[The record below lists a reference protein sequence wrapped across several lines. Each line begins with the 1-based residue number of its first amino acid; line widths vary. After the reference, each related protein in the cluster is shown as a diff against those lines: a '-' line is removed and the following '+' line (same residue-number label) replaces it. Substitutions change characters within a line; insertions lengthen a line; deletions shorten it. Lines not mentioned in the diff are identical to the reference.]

1 MSGLEDLLGGA
12 LGGGAMSKIAAQ
24 LGTDESGAQSA
35 VAAALPQLLGRL
47 HSNASQEDGAAS
59 LHNALAKHDGSVLD
73 DVDGYLDRGDHD
85 GSQDR
90 MVSKVFGGDRDQ
102 EINALAGKTGLD
114 AGKAAGLIGM
124 LGPIVMA
131 AMSRGGG
138 GAGGADGAGGL
149 AGMLGGLM
157 GGGAGGA
164 GGGLGSL
171 LGGLMGGGAGGGGAD
186 MLGSLL
192 GGGASGGTDTDGD
205 GQADGGGGLGG
216 GLGGMLGKML
226 GGN

>member
-1 MSGLEDLLGGA
+1 MSGLESLLGSA

-24 LGTDESGAQSA
+24 LGTDEQGAQSA
-35 VAAALPQLLGRL
+35 VSAALPQLLGRL
-47 HSNASQEDGAAS
+47 QANASHEEGAAS
-59 LHNALAKHDGSVLD
+59 LHKALGKHDGSVLD
-73 DVDGYLDRGDHD
+73 DVDGYLSRGDHD

-90 MVSKVFGGDRDQ
+90 MLSKVFGADRDQ
-102 EINALAGKTGLD
+102 EINSLAGKTGLD
-114 AGKAAGLIGM
+114 TGKAAGLIGM

-138 GAGGADGAGGL
+138 AGGGAGGL
-149 AGMLGGLM
+149 ASMLGGLM
-157 GGGAGGA
+157 GGGAGAGA
-164 GGGLGSL
+164 GGGLGAL
-171 LGGLMGGGAGGGGAD
+171 LGGLLGGGGGGGGAD

-192 GGGASGGTDTDGD
+192 GGGGSDNDGD
-205 GQADGGGGLGG
+205 GEQDGGG